1 MSTSGSTD
9 YSTTRLDI
17 INRAL
22 SLLGVVPQGGTPTT
36 YDLSDANLALNGLV
50 KSWMAD
56 GLQLWAITSYNIP
69 LTNGVNKYRIG
80 LNQTINISKPL
91 KIQQAYNRNTTSF
104 VDIPMRILTRQE
116 YNMLGNKSV
125 SGNPIQIY
133 YDPQRVYG
141 DLYVFPTP
149 TTVEASNNI
158 VVIHYQRPFEDFDAD
173 IDEPDFPQEW
183 FDAICYGLACRLAPS
198 YGIPLADRKQLWNEM
213 TIIKQDAMNFG
224 LEEGSMFFQPDFRN
238 W

>member
-224 LEEGSMFFQPDFRN
+224 LEEGSMFFQRDFRN